1 MDFSGKKDMENKG
14 MGKEKNYTLNL
25 RQLKAAQVN
34 LESVISLHFI
44 VSTVETKHSF
54 IF

>member
-1 MDFSGKKDMENKG
+1 
-14 MGKEKNYTLNL
+14 MGKVKNYTLNL

-34 LESVISLHFI
+34 LESDISLHLI

-54 IF
+54 II